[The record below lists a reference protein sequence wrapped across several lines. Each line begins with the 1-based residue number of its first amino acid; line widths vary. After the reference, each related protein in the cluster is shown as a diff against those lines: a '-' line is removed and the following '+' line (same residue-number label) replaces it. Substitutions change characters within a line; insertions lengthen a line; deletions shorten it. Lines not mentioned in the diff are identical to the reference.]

1 MQMHRKTYPLERV
14 LHMVVIQCFL
24 RNSISVRSQDSL
36 MRGEAFGQMFA
47 CLFTANPIDRVAQ
60 RVGFPIGKRDVW
72 TLMFAHRS
80 V

>member
-1 MQMHRKTYPLERV
+1 MLKEVVECGQNRKC
-14 LHMVVIQCFL
+14 VVTGWQCFL